1 MSGLVSYVPPANIT
15 QLRSL
20 AEQGELI
27 TLDGEIISVS
37 DAANDDLVAWG
48 LVAQHLRDLAR
59 MISTSVEPELGVRIH
74 SLAGPIITEY
84 GTAKESISRASVSGI
99 ASQRIREIMERCAA
113 DGAIPWEAVDNIAPL
128 QAHVTP
134 TKIQNYIETCPAGL
148 ADELEP
154 HLPEK
159 RRSIKLEQTAV

>member
-27 TLDGEIISVS
+27 TLDGEIISVG

-59 MISTSVEPELGVRIH
+59 MISTSVEPELGTRIH

-134 TKIQNYIETCPAGL
+134 AKIQNYIETCPAGL

>member
-1 MSGLVSYVPPANIT
+1 VTGLVSYVPPANIT
-15 QLRSL
+15 QLRGL

-59 MISTSVEPELGVRIH
+59 LISTSVEPELGHRIH
-74 SLAGPIITEY
+74 AIAGPIITEY
-84 GTAKESISRASVSGI
+84 GTAKESISRASVSGV
-99 ASQRIREIMERCAA
+99 ASQRIREIMESCAA
-113 DGAIPWEAVDNIAPL
+113 DGMIPWEAVDNIAPL

-134 TKIQNYIETCPAGL
+134 AKIQNYIETCPTGL
-148 ADELEP
+148 ADELEK

>member
-37 DAANDDLVAWG
+37 DASNDDLVAWG

-134 TKIQNYIETCPAGL
+134 AKIQNYIETCPAGL

>member
-84 GTAKESISRASVSGI
+84 GTARESISRASVSGI

-134 TKIQNYIETCPAGL
+134 AKIQNYIETCPAGL

-159 RRSIKLEQTAV
+159 RRSIKLEQTTV

>member
-27 TLDGEIISVS
+27 TLDGEIINVS

-134 TKIQNYIETCPAGL
+134 AKIQNYIETCPAGL

>member
-37 DAANDDLVAWG
+37 DATNDDLVAWG

-134 TKIQNYIETCPAGL
+134 AKIQNYIETCPAGL

-159 RRSIKLEQTAV
+159 RRSIKLEQTMV

>member
-59 MISTSVEPELGVRIH
+59 MISTSVEPELGHRIH
-74 SLAGPIITEY
+74 AIAGPVVTEY

-134 TKIQNYIETCPAGL
+134 AKIQNYIETCPAGL

>member
-134 TKIQNYIETCPAGL
+134 AKIQNYIETCPAGL

>member
-1 MSGLVSYVPPANIT
+1 
-15 QLRSL
+15 
-20 AEQGELI
+20 
-27 TLDGEIISVS
+27 
-37 DAANDDLVAWG
+37 
-48 LVAQHLRDLAR
+48 
-59 MISTSVEPELGVRIH
+59 MISTSVEPELGTRIH

-134 TKIQNYIETCPAGL
+134 AKIQNYIETCPGGL
-148 ADELEP
+148 ADELEK

>member
-15 QLRSL
+15 QLRGL

-134 TKIQNYIETCPAGL
+134 AKIQNYIETCPAGL